1 MRGSAALANQQIAR
15 AANAAHLGRSKAM
28 GQAARSPARWLQICQ
43 AGLCRTVLCRL
54 PVSRSKV
61 IVEVDGGTHG
71 TEPETARDRA
81 RSTNLA
87 ALGYRMFR
95 VRNRDVFDNMDRV
108 LDALLAFV
116 EGGD

>member
-1 MRGSAALANQQIAR
+1 MKTRFKPKYNIKKGDSVVVIAGNDKDT
-15 AANAAHLGRSKAM
+15 AK
-28 GQAARSPARWLQICQ
+28 P
-43 AGLCRTVLCRL
+43 RTVKQVL
-54 PVSRSKV
+54 VTEGKV

-116 EGGD
+116 EKAD